1 MMIIYFF
8 KHQILYQK
16 QHFNIRRPAAYHGC
30 TVTAKPTGR
39 SARPASGARTSPPP
53 PERLERIDELN
64 LGRLG
69 LICVQERIPDDYT
82 SWEVAFEVDGQPAR
96 LSCVAP
102 SEFGGVP
109 HGLDGDMLNG
119 ILAIFVEQGAPESG
133 VVIASAHQ
141 ILQRAGLDTG
151 GRYYQVL
158 RASLHRLNSAKFVTQ
173 NAWRA
178 HGQRRWTTQT
188 FSLVE
193 GLAYE
198 SDEQTLGRGSVI
210 HIRLP
215 KPLVLSVRSKFIK
228 PLDPVLLEQLER
240 PLARSVYRLLD
251 AKRYDPTDPGLITME
266 LRMALVAWGQ
276 ECKLKDLVP
285 SRIKR
290 TLEKAHD
297 DLKAC
302 GYLATVDYQGAGTRQ
317 EIVYRFGDGPTFGMD
332 LASRIMRHG
341 IGQYVAQGIVQS
353 VPREE
358 LLHRLAKAEFL
369 LGRDRDRIQN
379 RAGFVVTVLKDDGT
393 RYPDPE
399 GFVSPTAVSFP
410 PLAPPTVW
418 SSVEDD
424 VEVVRRVREEE
435 LRSQP
440 RTAQADAILARLR
453 LLCGVHLV
461 RIGMARLSA
470 VHQAITEGVLDAV
483 LVERELMAAV
493 FEGRTEAFLR
503 ALVKEASDR
512 RRQGQGA
519 LLGG

>member
-1 MMIIYFF
+1 MTT
-8 KHQILYQK
+8 K
-16 QHFNIRRPAAYHGC
+16 A
-30 TVTAKPTGR
+30 TSR
-39 SARPASGARTSPPP
+39 SARPASRLRTPTLTD
-53 PERLERIDELN
+53 RLERIDELN

-82 SWEVAFEVDGQPAR
+82 RWEVAFEVDGQPAQ

-109 HGLDGDMLNG
+109 HGLDGDILNG
-119 ILAIFVEQGAPESG
+119 ILAIFLEQGAPESG
-133 VVIASAHQ
+133 EVLTTPHQ

-193 GLAYE
+193 GLAYD
-198 SDEQTLGRGSVI
+198 SDDQTLGKGSVI

-215 KPLVLSVRSKFIK
+215 KPLVMSVRSKFIK
-228 PLDPVLLEQLER
+228 PLDPILLEQLER

-251 AKRYDPTDPGLITME
+251 AKRYDPTDPQVITME
-266 LRMALVAWGQ
+266 LHMSLISWGQ

-302 GYLATVDYQGAGTRQ
+302 GYLLAVEYQGLGSGQ
-317 EIVYRFGDGPTFGMD
+317 EIVYRFGDGSNFGMD
-332 LASRIMRHG
+332 LAARITQYGVGH
-341 IGQYVAQGIVQS
+341 YVAQGIVQT
-353 VPREE
+353 VPRED

-369 LGRDRDRIQN
+369 LRRDRERIQN
-379 RAGFVVTVLKDDGT
+379 RAGFVVTVLKDDGV

-399 GFVSPTAVSFP
+399 GFVSPTAVSDP
-410 PLAPPTVW
+410 PPPPRPW
-418 SSVEDD
+418 VEED

-435 LRSQP
+435 LRAQP
-440 RTAQADAILARLR
+440 RAAQADAILARLR
-453 LLCGVHLV
+453 LLCGVHV
-461 RIGMARLSA
+461 VKMGTPRMSA
-470 VHQAITEGVLDAV
+470 IHQAITEGVLDAV
-483 LVERELMAAV
+483 VVEREMMTAV
-493 FEGRTEAFLR
+493 FEGRTEAFLK
-503 ALVKEASDR
+503 ALVREASDR

-519 LLGG
+519 LLEG

>member
-1 MMIIYFF
+1 M
-8 KHQILYQK
+8 
-16 QHFNIRRPAAYHGC
+16 
-30 TVTAKPTGR
+30 T
-39 SARPASGARTSPPP
+39 
-53 PERLERIDELN
+53 ERLERIDELN

-69 LICVQERIPDDYT
+69 LICVQERIPDNYT
-82 SWEVAFEVDGQPAR
+82 SWEVAFAVDGQPAL

-109 HGLDGDMLNG
+109 HGLDGDILNG
-119 ILAIFVEQGAPESG
+119 ILAIFLEQGAPEG
-133 VVIASAHQ
+133 GEVMTTAHQ

-151 GRYYQVL
+151 GRYYQIL

-193 GLAYE
+193 GLAYD
-198 SDEQTLGRGSVI
+198 SDEQTLGKGSVI

-251 AKRYDPTDPGLITME
+251 AKRYDPTDPQVITME
-266 LRMALVAWGQ
+266 LHMSLVAWGQ

-302 GYLATVDYQGAGTRQ
+302 GYLSAVEYQGAGSGQ
-317 EIVYRFGDGPTFGMD
+317 EIVYRFGDGSSFGLD

-341 IGQYVAQGIVQS
+341 VGQFVAQGIVQG
-353 VPREE
+353 VPRED

-369 LGRDRDRIQN
+369 LVRDRDRIQN
-379 RAGFVVTVLKDDGT
+379 KAGFVVTVLKDDGS

-399 GFVSPTAVSFP
+399 GFVSPTAVSV
-410 PLAPPTVW
+410 APPPVPAPTPRA
-418 SSVEDD
+418 EED
-424 VEVVRRVREEE
+424 VEVVRRVREQE
-435 LRSQP
+435 LRAQP
-440 RTAQADAILARLR
+440 RAAQADAILARLR
-453 LLCGVHLV
+453 LLCGVHAVKLGPV
-461 RIGMARLSA
+461 RMGAIQ
-470 VHQAITEGVLDAV
+470 QAITEGVLDPV
-483 LVERELMAAV
+483 VVEREMMTAV
-493 FEGRTEAFLR
+493 FEGRTETFLK
-503 ALVKEASDR
+503 ALVKEAGDR
-512 RRQGQGA
+512 RRQGQVT
-519 LLGG
+519 LLEG

>member
-1 MMIIYFF
+1 
-8 KHQILYQK
+8 
-16 QHFNIRRPAAYHGC
+16 
-30 TVTAKPTGR
+30 VTPKPIGH
-39 SARPASGARTSPPP
+39 SARPTSRLRTPPLTD
-53 PERLERIDELN
+53 RLERIDELN

-82 SWEVAFEVDGQPAR
+82 SWEVAFEVDGQPAL

-109 HGLDGDMLNG
+109 HGLDGDILNG
-119 ILAIFVEQGAPESG
+119 ILALFLEQGAPETG
-133 VVIASAHQ
+133 EVLTTAHQ

-151 GRYYQVL
+151 GRYYQIL

-193 GLAYE
+193 GLSYD
-198 SDEQTLGRGSVI
+198 SDEQALGKGSVI

-215 KPLVLSVRSKFIK
+215 KPLVMSVRSKFIK

-251 AKRYDPTDPGLITME
+251 AKRYDPTDPQVITME
-266 LRMALVAWGQ
+266 LHMSLVTWGQ

-302 GYLATVDYQGAGTRQ
+302 GYLSTVDYQGTGSGQ
-317 EIVYRFGDGPTFGMD
+317 EIVYRFGDGSSFGLD
-332 LASRIMRHG
+332 LASRIMKHG
-341 IGQYVAQGIVQS
+341 VGQYVAQGIVQS
-353 VPREE
+353 VPRED

-369 LGRDRDRIQN
+369 LRRDRDRIQN
-379 RAGFVVTVLKDDGT
+379 KAGFVVTVLKDDGS

-399 GFVSPTAVSFP
+399 GFVSPTAVSALP
-410 PLAPPTVW
+410 APPAAKPR
-418 SSVEDD
+418 VEED
-424 VEVVRRVREEE
+424 VEVVRRVREQE
-435 LRSQP
+435 LRAQP
-440 RTAQADAILARLR
+440 RAAQADAILARLR
-453 LLCGVHLV
+453 LLCGVHAV
-461 RIGMARLSA
+461 KVGTARMSD

-483 LVERELMAAV
+483 LVEREMMTAV
-493 FEGRTEAFLR
+493 FEGRTEAFLK
-503 ALVKEASDR
+503 ALIKEAGDR

-519 LLGG
+519 LLEG

>member
-1 MMIIYFF
+1 M
-8 KHQILYQK
+8 
-16 QHFNIRRPAAYHGC
+16 
-30 TVTAKPTGR
+30 TAKPPGR
-39 SARPASGARTSPPP
+39 SARPTSGVRPPP
-53 PERLERIDELN
+53 LTERPERIDELN

-69 LICVQERIPDDYT
+69 LICVQERIPDNYT
-82 SWEVAFEVDGQPAR
+82 RWEVAFEVDGQPAL

-119 ILAIFVEQGAPESG
+119 ILAIYVEQSAPESG
-133 VVIASAHQ
+133 EVLTTAHQ
-141 ILQRAGLDTG
+141 ILQRAGLDTS
-151 GRYYQVL
+151 GRYYL
-158 RASLHRLNSAKFVTQ
+158 LLHASLHRLNSAKYVAQ

-193 GLAYE
+193 GLAYD
-198 SDEQTLGRGSVI
+198 SDEQTLGKGSVI

-215 KPLVLSVRSKFIK
+215 KSLVQSVRSKFIK
-228 PLDPVLLEQLER
+228 PLDPVLLEQLDR

-251 AKRYDPTDPGLITME
+251 AKRYDPTDPQVITME
-266 LRMALVAWGQ
+266 LRMSLVAWGQ

-302 GYLATVDYQGAGTRQ
+302 GYLSGVDYQGTGSGQ
-317 EIVYRFGDGPTFGMD
+317 EIIYRFGDGSSFGLD
-332 LASRIMRHG
+332 LASRIMKHG
-341 IGQYVAQGIVQS
+341 VGQYVAQGIVQS
-353 VPREE
+353 VPRED

-369 LGRDRDRIQN
+369 LHRDRDRIQN
-379 RAGFVVTVLKDDGT
+379 KAGFVVTVLKDDGS

-399 GFVSPTAVSFP
+399 GFVSPTAVSMP
-410 PLAPPTVW
+410 PPSPSAARPTA
-418 SSVEDD
+418 EED

-435 LRSQP
+435 LRSLP
-440 RTAQADAILARLR
+440 RPAQADAILARLR
-453 LLCGVHLV
+453 LLCGVHAVKVGKTSLN
-461 RIGMARLSA
+461 A

-483 LVERELMAAV
+483 IVEREMMAAV
-493 FEGRTEAFLR
+493 FGGRTEAFLK
-503 ALVKEASDR
+503 ALIKAAGDR

-519 LLGG
+519 LLEG

>member
-1 MMIIYFF
+1 M
-8 KHQILYQK
+8 LAE
-16 QHFNIRRPAAYHGC
+16 RR
-30 TVTAKPTGR
+30 
-39 SARPASGARTSPPP
+39 
-53 PERLERIDELN
+53 ERIDELN

-69 LICVQERIPDDYT
+69 LICVQERIPDKYT
-82 SWEVAFEVDGQPAR
+82 SWEVAFEVDGQPAL

-109 HGLDGDMLNG
+109 HGLDGDILNG
-119 ILAIFVEQGAPESG
+119 ILAIFVEQGAPEG
-133 VVIASAHQ
+133 GEVISTAHQ

-198 SDEQTLGRGSVI
+198 SDEQTLGKGSVI

-228 PLDPVLLEQLER
+228 PLDPVLLELLER

-251 AKRYDPTDPGLITME
+251 AKRYDPTDPQVITME

-285 SRIKR
+285 SRIRR

-302 GYLATVDYQGAGTRQ
+302 GYLSDVDYEGVGSGQ
-317 EIVYRFGDGPTFGMD
+317 EIVYRFGDGSCFGLD
-332 LASRIMRHG
+332 LISRIMKHG
-341 IGQYVAQGIVQS
+341 VGQYVAQGIVQS
-353 VPREE
+353 VSRED

-379 RAGFVVTVLKDDGT
+379 VAGFVVTVLKDDGS

-399 GFVSPTAVSFP
+399 GFVSPTAVS
-410 PLAPPTVW
+410 APPPSPTV
-418 SSVEDD
+418 EED

-440 RTAQADAILARLR
+440 REAQADAIVARLR
-453 LLCGVHLV
+453 LLCGVHV
-461 RIGMARLSA
+461 VKVGAARMSA

-483 LVERELMAAV
+483 LVEREMMAAV
-493 FEGRTEAFLR
+493 FEGRTEAFLK
-503 ALVKEASDR
+503 ALVKEAGDR

-519 LLGG
+519 LLEG

>member
-1 MMIIYFF
+1 MRTPS
-8 KHQILYQK
+8 LPD
-16 QHFNIRRPAAYHGC
+16 RP
-30 TVTAKPTGR
+30 
-39 SARPASGARTSPPP
+39 
-53 PERLERIDELN
+53 ERIDELN

-82 SWEVAFEVDGQPAR
+82 SWEVAFEVDGQPAL

-109 HGLDGDMLNG
+109 HGLDGDILNG
-119 ILAIFVEQGAPESG
+119 ILAIFVEQGASESG
-133 VVIASAHQ
+133 EVMTTAHQ

-198 SDEQTLGRGSVI
+198 SDDQTLGRGSVI

-251 AKRYDPTDPGLITME
+251 AKRYDPTDPQVITME
-266 LRMALVAWGQ
+266 LRMSLVAWGR

-297 DLKAC
+297 DLKTC
-302 GYLATVDYQGAGTRQ
+302 GYLAAAEYQGSGSGQ
-317 EIVYRFGDGPTFGMD
+317 EIIYRFGDGSNFGLD
-332 LASRIMRHG
+332 LASRITKHG
-341 IGQYVAQGIVQS
+341 VGQYVAQGIVQN

-369 LGRDRDRIQN
+369 LRRDRDRIQN
-379 RAGFVVTVLKDDGT
+379 RPGFVVTVLKDDGS

-399 GFVSPTAVSFP
+399 GFVSPTAVSAPPP
-410 PLAPPTVW
+410 PLASRPA
-418 SSVEDD
+418 VEED

-440 RTAQADAILARLR
+440 RPAQADAILARLR
-453 LLCGVHLV
+453 LLCGVHVVKL
-461 RIGMARLSA
+461 GAARMNA

-483 LVERELMAAV
+483 VVEREMMTAV
-493 FEGRTEAFLR
+493 FEGRTETFLK
-503 ALVKEASDR
+503 ALVKEAGDR

-519 LLGG
+519 LLEG

>member
-1 MMIIYFF
+1 M
-8 KHQILYQK
+8 
-16 QHFNIRRPAAYHGC
+16 
-30 TVTAKPTGR
+30 TAKPTGQT
-39 SARPASGARTSPPP
+39 ARPASGVRALALT
-53 PERLERIDELN
+53 ERRERIDELN

-82 SWEVAFEVDGQPAR
+82 SWEVAFEVDGQPAL

-109 HGLDGDMLNG
+109 HGLDGDILNG
-119 ILAIFVEQGAPESG
+119 ILAIFVEQGAPEG
-133 VVIASAHQ
+133 GEVISTAHQ

-151 GRYYQVL
+151 GRYYLVL

-198 SDEQTLGRGSVI
+198 SDEQTLGKGSVI

-228 PLDPVLLEQLER
+228 PLDPVLLELLER

-251 AKRYDPTDPGLITME
+251 AKRYDPTDPQVITME
-266 LRMALVAWGQ
+266 LRMSLVAWGQ

-302 GYLATVDYQGAGTRQ
+302 GYLSNVEYEGTGSGQ
-317 EIVYRFGDGPTFGMD
+317 EIVYRFGDGSSFGLD
-332 LASRIMRHG
+332 LMSRIMRHG
-341 IGQYVAQGIVQS
+341 VGQYVAQGIVQS
-353 VPREE
+353 VPRED

-369 LGRDRDRIQN
+369 LTRDRDRIQN
-379 RAGFVVTVLKDDGT
+379 RAGFVVTVLKDDGS

-399 GFVSPTAVSFP
+399 GFVSPTAVSDQP
-410 PLAPPTVW
+410 PLSPTAR
-418 SSVEDD
+418 STLEEDVD
-424 VEVVRRVREEE
+424 VVRRVREEE
-435 LRSQP
+435 LRSLP
-440 RTAQADAILARLR
+440 RNAQADAIVARLR
-453 LLCGVHLV
+453 LLCGVHV
-461 RIGMARLSA
+461 VKVGAARMNA
-470 VHQAITEGVLDAV
+470 VHQAINEGVLDAV
-483 LVERELMAAV
+483 LVEREMMTAV

-503 ALVKEASDR
+503 ALVKEAGDR

-519 LLGG
+519 LLEG